1 MNAKERLE
9 TAIGLFRENYNC
21 SQSVFSVFA
30 PGCNIK
36 EKDARRIASGFG
48 SGMGALQKTC
58 GAVTGGIMAL
68 GAANFDETN
77 FADSRMLVYKLV
89 RRLVIRFEAKHGTV
103 ECFPLLGADITTP
116 KGLAAA
122 REQNLFQLKCEIY
135 VADACAILE
144 ELMAETGGK
153 NP

>member
-1 MNAKERLE
+1 MNPKERLD
-9 TAIGLFRENYNC
+9 TAIRLFRENFNC
-21 SQSVFSVFA
+21 SQAVFSVFSRT
-30 PGCNIK
+30 CDIN

-77 FADSRMLVYKLV
+77 IADSRMLVYKLV

-103 ECFPLLGADITTP
+103 ECFPLLGADITNA

-122 REQNLFQLKCEIY
+122 REQNLFTIKCETYIS
-135 VADACAILE
+135 DACAVLE
-144 ELMAETGGK
+144 ELMRETGGK
-153 NP
+153 KS